1 MPATKLKTFLDSKS
15 VKYVSIMHSKAYTA
29 SEVAAQT
36 HIPGREM
43 AKTIM
48 VSADGAMVMVVL
60 PAPAFISMD
69 TLKYVFD
76 AEDVHLATEQEFT
89 YLFPDCEVGA
99 MPPFGYLYG
108 MHVYVADELSE
119 DHVIAFNAGTH
130 SQLIQMAYHDFE
142 RLVHPRTLEFARALA

>member
-99 MPPFGYLYG
+99 MPPFGNLYDLDT
-108 MHVYVADELSE
+108 YVDATLAEDEE
-119 DHVIAFNAGTH
+119 IAFNACTH
-130 SQLIQMAYHDFE
+130 TEIIKMDYIDYHQLVNPVVVY
-142 RLVHPRTLEFARALA
+142 LAQEV